1 MLSLVLG
8 VAVLVFSIGWLSQ
21 RITNMI
27 LLWYL
32 QEKNCP
38 LPSDEEMKRGQEWVV
53 SHVVKELFDK
63 RR

>member
-1 MLSLVLG
+1 MIYIALIALLLICVFG
-8 VAVLVFSIGWLSQ
+8 WAVQ
-21 RITNMI
+21 RISNMI

-38 LPSDEEMKRGQEWVV
+38 LPSDEEMERGQKWVV
-53 SHVVKELFDK
+53 NHIINDLL

>member
-1 MLSLVLG
+1 MFSLVLG
-8 VAVLVFSIGWLSQ
+8 ATALVASIGWLNQ
-21 RITNMI
+21 RIANMI

-53 SHVVKELFDK
+53 SHIVKDLLGP
-63 RR
+63 